1 MLTLAKR
8 VGDAVR
14 LAEVVQVLVRHGFA
28 DLVQRAKL
36 HEGLPT
42 KLLRSLHLL
51 EAPQG
56 PPDTIGERLRAA
68 LTELG
73 PTFVKFGQILSTR
86 PDVMGNQ
93 VCQELSRL
101 QDHVAALPFEEM
113 APVLEE
119 ELGGTT
125 GDLFAQFGPE
135 AVAAA
140 SLSQVYRA
148 VLKTGEPVAVK
159 IQRPG
164 ARRVIDS
171 DLRLIRLIADWV
183 SEHVEESAWFDPVG
197 VVIEFA
203 RSLEREL
210 DFEVE
215 ARVIERFRTNFD
227 DTPEVFVPL
236 TYGDLSAKRVLTMD
250 WVDGVRLDD
259 LEHYAERGCDPKATA
274 VVGCQS
280 VCRQVFEFHLFHAD
294 PHPGNILVTHDNQ
307 IAFLDYGMAGHL
319 EQTDAAVLADLL
331 YAVVRENAEACV
343 DALCMLTT
351 GEPESRQALEHEVA
365 SYIAFEARAIVGG
378 GRVGDGIERMV
389 EILRHNHLQLAPRFS
404 LLLKALATIESVGHQ
419 LDPDLDMLPIVQPYV
434 EHLVAARYSP
444 IRLMGEARDG
454 IASLIKL
461 GRRLPGD
468 MDHLLRMLRRGR
480 LKFQH
485 KHDGLDH
492 LTATI
497 DRASNRVTF
506 GMITGSLIVGSSLLI
521 RAGAG
526 AGRVGLALFII
537 AGVLGLA
544 LLISIL
550 RSKNY

>member
-1 MLTLAKR
+1 M
-8 VGDAVR
+8 
-14 LAEVVQVLVRHGFA
+14 
-28 DLVQRAKL
+28 
-36 HEGLPT
+36 
-42 KLLRSLHLL
+42 HLL
-51 EAPQG
+51 EAPKG
-56 PPDTIGERLRAA
+56 PPETAGQRLRAA

-73 PTFVKFGQILSTR
+73 PTFVKLGQILSTR

-93 VCQELSRL
+93 VCQALSQL
-101 QDHVAALPFEEM
+101 QDHVTALPFEQI

-119 ELGGTT
+119 ELGGAAD
-125 GDLFAQFGPE
+125 DLFAQFEPE
-135 AVAAA
+135 AIAAA

-203 RSLEREL
+203 RSIEREL

-215 ARVIERFRTNFD
+215 ARVIERFRTNFA

-236 TYGDLSAKRVLTMD
+236 AYRDLSAKRVLTMD
-250 WVDGVRLDD
+250 WVDGVRLDA
-259 LEHYAERGCDPKATA
+259 LEHYADRQCDPKVIAA
-274 VVGCQS
+274 IGCQS
-280 VCRQVFEFHLFHAD
+280 VCRQVFEFRLFHAD
-294 PHPGNILVTHDNQ
+294 PHPGNILITRNNQ

-319 EQTDAAVLADLL
+319 EGTDAAVLADLL
-331 YAVVRENAEACV
+331 YAVFRENAEACV
-343 DALCMLTT
+343 DALLMLTT

-365 SYIAFEARAIVGG
+365 SYIAFEAQAIVGG

-389 EILRHNHLQLAPRFS
+389 EILRHSHLQLAPRFS
-404 LLLKALATIESVGHQ
+404 LLLKALATIESVAHQ
-419 LDPDLDMLPIVQPYV
+419 LDPHMDMLPIIQPYIKR
-434 EHLVAARYSP
+434 LVTTRYSP
-444 IRLMGEARDG
+444 LRLLGEAQEG

-468 MDHLLRMLRRGR
+468 LDHLLRMLRRGR

-492 LTATI
+492 LTATV
-497 DRASNRVTF
+497 DRASNRIAF
-506 GMITGSLIVGSSLLI
+506 GVITGSLIVGSSLLI
-521 RAGAG
+521 RAGTG
-526 AGRVGLALFII
+526 ASRVGLALFII
-537 AGVLGLA
+537 AGVLGVA

-550 RSKNY
+550 RSRNY